1 MINRSFSQAFG
12 DASVPHE
19 SVMRS
24 AVATLGLSNLAPLI
38 PFTKEHIKAAIESGD
53 EHLNTLPIKEWDRAA
68 GFVFTRTDEEEF
80 MHRVPSGLTPLLLQ
94 HGINAYSCSQCV
106 SLLKYAAKQIVK
118 EDFNYDS

>member
-19 SVMRS
+19 SVMGS
-24 AVATLGLSNLAPLI
+24 AVAELGLSNLAPLI
-38 PFTKEHIKAAIESGD
+38 PFTKEQIKSALNSGD
-53 EHLNTLPIKEWDRAA
+53 EHLNSLPIKEWDRAA
-68 GFVFTRTDEEEF
+68 GFIFTRTDEEES

-106 SLLKYAAKQIVK
+106 SLLKHAAKLLAK
-118 EDFNYDS
+118 EDTNYDS

>member
-38 PFTKEHIKAAIESGD
+38 PFTKAQIKAALESGD

-68 GFVFTRTDEEEF
+68 GFIFTRTDEEEF